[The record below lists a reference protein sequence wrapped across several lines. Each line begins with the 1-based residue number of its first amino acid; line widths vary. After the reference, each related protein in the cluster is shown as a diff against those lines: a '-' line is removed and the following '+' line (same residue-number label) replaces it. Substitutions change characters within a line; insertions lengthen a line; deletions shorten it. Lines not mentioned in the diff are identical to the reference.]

1 MKQKILCLFLCV
13 VLLSSILVLP
23 LFAEDTTAPIT
34 LADATPVEGEVLT
47 YDIPFCIDFT
57 DARGVNLN
65 IRLNPALVDTAEM
78 IDPAESIEYAMTV
91 PNQSGDKFKIA
102 IASPDPITHTGRLF
116 TLRLT
121 LKAEAAPTD
130 ELCKLLQI
138 KVNERITWQAND
150 RILITGVID
159 GETYRDNVTVTF
171 NEGTATLNGEPFASG
186 DTVAPAGEYTL
197 IITDTGG
204 KTRTV
209 KFTID
214 RTVISVDVEWTDM
227 SFTYDEGDWND
238 TTHNYDNRGWYT
250 SENGGRLTVSNGS
263 NVPVIAEF
271 SYVESE
277 GFEDITVQFMNG
289 DVVAE
294 SCELEIDKSATVS
307 VNPCGTPKE
316 HFENAEMGTI
326 IITIIKNGE
335 VTAENE

>member
-1 MKQKILCLFLCV
+1 
-13 VLLSSILVLP
+13 
-23 LFAEDTTAPIT
+23 
-34 LADATPVEGEVLT
+34 
-47 YDIPFCIDFT
+47 
-57 DARGVNLN
+57 
-65 IRLNPALVDTAEM
+65 
-78 IDPAESIEYAMTV
+78 MTV

-102 IASPDPITHTGRLF
+102 IASPDPITHTGKLF

-150 RILITGVID
+150 RILITGVTD
-159 GETYRDNVTVTF
+159 GETYKDNVTITF
-171 NEGTATLNGEPFASG
+171 NEGTATLNGEPFESG

-204 KTRTV
+204 KARTV

-238 TTHNYDNRGWYT
+238 ATHNYDNRGWYT

-263 NVPVIAEF
+263 NVPVIAQL
-271 SYVESE
+271 SYVASE
-277 GFEDITVQFMNG
+277 GFEDITVQFTDG
-289 DVVAE
+289 DKVTE
-294 SCELEIDKSATVS
+294 SCELEINESVS
-307 VNPCGTPKE
+307 VSVTPSGTPKE

-335 VTAENE
+335 VVAEHE